1 MHPALLNQV
10 SSHHEQHIKVSK
22 KQNKK
27 MTVSKKTNGKNLY
40 FLSFQVSSPVR
51 ENGKSDSENSEIKES
66 IPIELKPDYVPEM
79 KPHKEVR
86 VLVRSHAVDK
96 TDVVLPS
103 VKELAKQFVQNDTK
117 PPQPKQRWKSLDK
130 TSQDMSKGDFS
141 CKRSESS
148 SNNSI
153 GSASD
158 ARELEV
164 DYSLVPVSEI
174 ISNLLKNSSLENSKK
189 ENNNNNQI
197 KENGVSKPEV
207 RASEPIIHMVRFN
220 GKQVHSLTARSISKE
235 FREGL
240 KKNTTYNRLV
250 KIDRGSSG
258 ESDHGE
264 IYSAAENN
272 RPPTPPID
280 LKSKKKFW
288 EDIINSNSSK

>member
-1 MHPALLNQV
+1 
-10 SSHHEQHIKVSK
+10 
-22 KQNKK
+22 
-27 MTVSKKTNGKNLY
+27 
-40 FLSFQVSSPVR
+40 
-51 ENGKSDSENSEIKES
+51 
-66 IPIELKPDYVPEM
+66 M
-79 KPHKEVR
+79 KPNKEVR
-86 VLVRSHAVDK
+86 VLVRSRAVDK

-103 VKELAKQFVQNDTK
+103 VKELAKQFTQTDNK
-117 PPQPKQRWKSLDK
+117 PPQPKQRWKNFEK
-130 TSQDMSKGDFS
+130 TSQDINQGDFS
-141 CKRSESS
+141 FKQSESS

-153 GSASD
+153 GSVSD

-164 DYSLVPVSEI
+164 DYSVVPVSEI
-174 ISNLLKNSSLENSKK
+174 ISTLLKNTKK
-189 ENNNNNQI
+189 EDNSQI
-197 KENGVSKPEV
+197 KENGVFKPEV

-264 IYSAAENN
+264 IYSATENN

-288 EDIINSNSSK
+288 EDIIHSNSVNKE